1 MVVVLEWGDGG
12 RLPVMGGTDVILA
25 HQLPEKPAEGHAP
38 SRLFDEK
45 DHQLGPGASTR
56 KVSWREGLGYR

>member
-1 MVVVLEWGDGG
+1 
-12 RLPVMGGTDVILA
+12 MGGTDVILA

>member
-38 SRLFDEK
+38 HHAFDK
-45 DHQLGPGASTR
+45 DSEEL
-56 KVSWREGLGYR
+56 